1 MMSQGLLSNEL
12 ASGAFCVIYPI
23 VENESRGI
31 DPLFSKLGRMVSQF
45 LASC

>member
-23 VENESRGI
+23 VENETRGI
-31 DPLFSKLGRMVSQF
+31 DHLFSKLGQIVSQF